1 MKLKMGMLSGYGTYA
16 GAGGFAV
23 AAIAAF
29 LFGVPMMG
37 EQPME
42 LGALVMAIIA
52 AFVAVRMRMATQ
64 KAEDAAKK
72 ASWDEAHGGGRA
84 MPLLFLAGSLALLGG
99 CSAGQIARDEVL
111 MPAIMLA
118 ADGVKSDCYRGITD
132 AVADGD
138 LEQAAADEIHIRG
151 AGFWWVIAERD
162 RDGIVERFPVWV
174 ELRPYGER
182 GIQDMV
188 DDIEIGVA
196 GAASRIE
203 RLDLFEEALYRLA
216 E

>member
-42 LGALVMAIIA
+42 LGALVLAIIA

-64 KAEDAAKK
+64 KAEDAAK
-72 ASWDEAHGGGRA
+72 
-84 MPLLFLAGSLALLGG
+84 
-99 CSAGQIARDEVL
+99 
-111 MPAIMLA
+111 
-118 ADGVKSDCYRGITD
+118 
-132 AVADGD
+132 
-138 LEQAAADEIHIRG
+138 AAADAPKVPPMRI
-151 AGFWWVIAERD
+151 
-162 RDGIVERFPVWV
+162 PVWV

-182 GIQDMV
+182 GIQDMM

-203 RLDLFEEALYRLA
+203 RLDLFEESLFKLA